1 MVEPDDF
8 SRGTDGSS
16 SESGRLN
23 GVYEEMLSKFR
34 SVRDKVAL
42 TWIWATS
49 HDHSEAFERWMDY
62 RIYIHGARA
71 AVGGFDMGIGELQLE
86 FLKREGMQAEHTFL
100 DVGCGSLRG
109 GRYFIDYLE
118 EGNYT
123 GMDINESI
131 ILEGKS
137 IVDED
142 LLVEKD
148 PTFVV
153 NDDLQFDEFEG
164 TFDFI
169 LALSVLTH
177 LPRPDIEEC
186 LTHVH
191 KVMDSGSRFYFT
203 YFDPQIK
210 DYTGDSKSF
219 SYSRNTL
226 AQMANENDLTIHFV
240 DPEEFPHPRNQR
252 MAQLQLG

>member
-1 MVEPDDF
+1 MEGSKGCSASTEP
-8 SRGTDGSS
+8 GS

-23 GVYEEMLSKFR
+23 GMYEKLPSKVR
-34 SVRDKVAL
+34 SVLDKVAL

-49 HDHSEAFERWMDY
+49 HNHSEAFERWIDY
-62 RIYIHGARA
+62 RIQIHGARA
-71 AVGGFDMGIGELQLE
+71 AVGGFDMGIGELQLK
-86 FLKREGMQAEHTFL
+86 FLKQEGMEAEHTFL

-148 PTFVV
+148 PTFLV

-164 TFDFI
+164 TFDYI

-177 LPRPDIEEC
+177 LPRADIVEC
-186 LTHVH
+186 LANAH

-203 YFDPQIK
+203 YFDPQVK
-210 DYTGDSKSF
+210 DYTGDLKSF
-219 SYSRNTL
+219 SYSRGTL
-226 AQMANENDLTIHFV
+226 AQMANENGLAINFV
-240 DPEEFPHPRNQR
+240 DPDEFPHPRNQR
-252 MAQLQLG
+252 MAQLRLG